1 MRFAMLAASGIALGL
16 SFPQAGLHLLA
27 WVAVVPLLFAVWNAS
42 GKDAFRSGMV
52 YGFAYFAASL
62 YWIEHSV
69 RVYGM
74 LPLFISVGAVAL
86 LCLILSLY
94 TGLFAYFFMRAYRT
108 TQLPA
113 VLIAPVFWVTLD
125 IARTYFLSGFPWASI
140 GYSQYKCLAIIQ
152 IADITGVYGVTFL
165 LLAVNGIIFDT
176 LIYKRR
182 KQEAPLFP
190 SITTIAGGITLGV
203 VLMFT
208 LVYGFIKLRQQT
220 WGDRLVISV
229 AQGNIDQSDKW
240 DPDRG
245 NMIVNTYYDLTRT
258 LAARKPALIVWP
270 EASIPFIFNYHKA
283 LTNELKEFV
292 ASVKTPVLLGAVE
305 SSVSATPSALTSGNT
320 SGNMANTK
328 ADEERQ
334 LANSAVL
341 IGADGKVSASYR
353 KIHMVPFG
361 EYIPWGLPVRKL
373 VPLVGDFLPGDE
385 YRIMQVGDVP
395 FGVVICYEIIF
406 PELVREFAA
415 RGAQFLTTVTNDAW
429 FGRTS
434 APYQHFSMAVF
445 RAVENRLPVVRAAN
459 TGISGFIDDKG
470 RIIRASGIYSKEALT
485 ETITTRKG
493 GVSFYTKFGNV
504 FGYFCMVGAIM
515 LTVLKGD
522 GRRWRK

>member
-1 MRFAMLAASGIALGL
+1 MKKPNKDLFARFGVLAVSGIALGL

-27 WVAVVPLLFAVWNAS
+27 WVAVVPLLFAVWNAN
-42 GKDAFRSGMV
+42 GRDAFRFGMV

-62 YWIEHSV
+62 YWIEYSV

-74 LPLFISVGAVAL
+74 LPWFISVGAVAL

-94 TGLFAYFFMRAYRT
+94 IGIFAYLFMRAYRT

-125 IARTYFLSGFPWASI
+125 IVRTYFLSGFPWASI

-152 IADITGVYGVTFL
+152 IADMTGVYGVTFL
-165 LLAVNGIIFDT
+165 LLAFNGMIFDA
-176 LIYKRR
+176 LVYRRR
-182 KQEAPLFP
+182 KREAPLFS
-190 SITTIAGGITLGV
+190 SIPTIAGSVALGV
-203 VLMFT
+203 VLMFV
-208 LVYGFIKLRQQT
+208 LVYGFVRLRQQT
-220 WGDRLVISV
+220 WGDRLTVSV

-245 NMIVNTYYDLTRT
+245 NMIMYTYYDLTRT

-270 EASIPFIFNYHKA
+270 EASVPFIFNYHKA
-283 LTNELKEFV
+283 LTRELREFV
-292 ASVKTPVLLGAVE
+292 ASVNTPVLLGAVE
-305 SSVSATPSALTSGNT
+305 AVSPESDS
-320 SGNMANTK
+320 K
-328 ADEERQ
+328 ADPKSDEDRQ

-353 KIHMVPFG
+353 KMHMVPFG

-385 YRIMQVGDVP
+385 YRIMKIGDVP

-470 RIIRASGIYSKEALT
+470 RVIRASGIYDKEALT
-485 ETITTRKG
+485 ETITTCKG

-504 FGYFCMVGAIM
+504 FGYFCIVGAIM

-522 GRRWRK
+522 VRRWRK